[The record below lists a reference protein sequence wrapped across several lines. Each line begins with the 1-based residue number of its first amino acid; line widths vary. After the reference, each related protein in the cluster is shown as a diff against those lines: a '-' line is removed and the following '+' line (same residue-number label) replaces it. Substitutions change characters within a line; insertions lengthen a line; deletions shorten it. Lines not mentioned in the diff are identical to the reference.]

1 MNVIES
7 AVKETNLDSDIDAQR
22 PCFPRRAVDP
32 DAALVEGLRRADPEA
47 VEALVNTYG
56 DRVYRLAIRITG
68 NTADA
73 EEVVQDALWTASRKV
88 GTIHRLGMSVREAS
102 RSAASDRGALRWPRG
117 APRPLQHY
125 FSRPPRGA

>member
-73 EEVVQDALWTASRKV
+73 EEVVNERRPWQGPIPTKV
-88 GTIHRLGMSVREAS
+88 GCEPIPTKVG
-102 RSAASDRGALRWPRG
+102 
-117 APRPLQHY
+117 
-125 FSRPPRGA
+125 

>member
-88 GTIHRLGMSVREAS
+88 GTF
-102 RSAASDRGALRWPRG
+102 RGAAPIRSCGVGRASATKCRG
-117 APRPLQHY
+117 KT
-125 FSRPPRGA
+125 